1 MDNKYYAY
9 LILGAVVLAWVAGFM
24 ISDSMQEE
32 KFTASNMPAATGFS
46 ITLTVAD
53 EGIAI
58 NEEEGVSNG
67 S

>member
-9 LILGAVVLAWVAGFM
+9 LLLGAVVLAGVAGFM

-32 KFTASNMPAATGFS
+32 KFTASNMPATTGFS
-46 ITLTVAD
+46 ISLTVVD
-53 EGIAI
+53 EDITI